1 MCENRNCQKKN
12 LILKK
17 VEYSLCSVTVSFQ
30 KMKYA
35 PYNDVAHIYINVKS
49 FLIILFCHGLLSSSD
64 CYEDQ
69 CDE

>member
-1 MCENRNCQKKN
+1 MKTETVRKKSN
-12 LILKK
+12 SKKK

-35 PYNDVAHIYINVKS
+35 PYNYVAHILTLNH